1 MIPLA
6 DDCPDCSVTLS
17 LVLNDG
23 RVRVCSCGAEYLP
36 APGCTLLPLASVLPA
51 RRRPDGPSLPRGA
64 AVYLSAPDVF
74 PERPKAPAPER
85 VTTVEDP
92 ELVQVRAL
100 LYALRP
106 ERNSAFGCSADAL
119 PSLDAQP
126 SPRRIVVQG
135 DGGGSGFP
143 TGLFAVT
150 PSSPTADV
158 TERLA
163 LLECQHPT
171 EVRTLRW
178 LRHHGELG
186 AGLVALYRRA
196 GLILATAEQRA
207 TWGASAA
214 ARKEAPRVTGRE
226 LVLAAADVWGEEK

>member
-1 MIPLA
+1 MK
-6 DDCPDCSVTLS
+6 
-17 LVLNDG
+17 
-23 RVRVCSCGAEYLP
+23 
-36 APGCTLLPLASVLPA
+36 APS
-51 RRRPDGPSLPRGA
+51 SPRSA
-64 AVYLSAPDVF
+64 TVYVGEPDVF
-74 PERPKAPAPER
+74 PSRPAAPQAPR
-85 VTTVEDP
+85 VSTIEDP
-92 ELVQVRAL
+92 ELVSVRAL

-135 DGGGSGFP
+135 AGGGSGFP
-143 TGLFAVT
+143 TGLFAAT

-158 TERLA
+158 TERLG
-163 LLECQHPT
+163 LLVAAHPV

-186 AGLVALYRRA
+186 AGLVALYRRS

-207 TWGASAA
+207 AWGASAA
-214 ARKEAPRVTGRE
+214 ARREGPRVTGRE
-226 LVLAAADVWGEEK
+226 LVMAAADVWEGR